1 MTFEKE
7 GLPETPWLVAD
18 IGGTH
23 ARFALVRGS
32 GRTIDEIVSVRCAD
46 FAGPQE
52 ALRAYLDRVGV
63 ACPRVAAFAVAAPVL
78 ADAIHLTN
86 SAWAFSRAALQRAL
100 GLEHLLVINDF
111 AALAHALPA
120 LQPAQYRVFAGPA
133 PAAGFAMAVIGPGTG
148 LGVAAIVPSPRGW
161 IAVPS
166 EGGHATLSAATPLE
180 FEVLQAIRRRVE
192 HVSAERVLSGIGLPT
207 LYSAVAVLR
216 GEPGEVRNAAEVT
229 QRAIAGET
237 CAAATLDMF
246 GALLGGFAGNVAL
259 TFAARGGVFIG
270 GGVAAELGEAFLRS
284 PFRDRFECKGRF
296 TPWLR
301 EVATPLITARE
312 AALLG
317 AAAAL
322 AEALGTALT

>member
-1 MTFEKE
+1 MTSEKRA
-7 GLPETPWLVAD
+7 LPETPWLVAD

-32 GRTIDEIVSVRCAD
+32 GRAIDEVVSVRCAD
-46 FAGPQE
+46 FTGPQE
-52 ALRAYLDRVGV
+52 AVRAYLERIGV

-78 ADAIHLTN
+78 ADAIRLTN
-86 SAWAFSRAALQRAL
+86 SAWAFSRAALRSAL
-100 GLEHLLVINDF
+100 GLGHLLVINDF
-111 AALAHALPA
+111 AALAFALPA

-133 PAAGFAMAVIGPGTG
+133 PAAGLAMAVIGPGTG
-148 LGVAAIVPSPRGW
+148 LGVAAIVPSPQGW

-166 EGGHATLSAATPLE
+166 EGGHATLSAATLFE
-180 FEVLQAIRRRVE
+180 LEVLQAIRQRFE

-207 LYSAVAVLR
+207 LYGAVAMLR
-216 GEPGEVRNAAEVT
+216 GEPGEVSNAEEVT
-229 QRAIAGET
+229 QRAIAGEA
-237 CAAATLDMF
+237 CAAAALDLF
-246 GALLGGFAGNVAL
+246 CALLGGFTGNVAL

-270 GGVAAELGEAFLRS
+270 GGIVAELGEAFLRS
-284 PFRDRFECKGRF
+284 PFRDRFESKGRF

-312 AALLG
+312 AALFG

-322 AEALGTALT
+322 AEALGAALT